1 MPISQA
7 ISSLCIVL
15 TYDRVASAINFM
27 TIGVYRYV
35 RTKRRPG
42 NAGKTNVQ

>member
-27 TIGVYRYV
+27 TIGVYV
-35 RTKRRPG
+35 DLRTKRGPG
-42 NAGKTNVQ
+42 NAGKMNVQ